1 MRCPLKGSDGAETIV
16 GYVAGGLRLE
26 EASVF
31 ERHLRA
37 CALCREAVSAQEAV
51 WRALDAWQ
59 PVPVSP
65 EFDRKLFHRIAA
77 EEHGRWWASLRSPR
91 WLWRP
96 AIPLAAA
103 CALIAG
109 VFFARQPAS
118 NTVAQ
123 SYVQPKLKVEQVTH
137 ALDDMDLLGQFA
149 VGPASEQPEP
159 SKKI

>member
-1 MRCPLKGSDGAETIV
+1 MRCPLKGGDGAEIIV
-16 GYVAGGLRLE
+16 GYVAGGLRLDA
-26 EASVF
+26 ASAL
-31 ERHLRA
+31 ERHLRV

-59 PVPVSP
+59 PVSVSSD
-65 EFDRKLFHRIAA
+65 FDRRLFHRIAA
-77 EEHGRWWASLRSPR
+77 EEHSRWWANLRSPR

-118 NTVAQ
+118 HTLAQ
-123 SYVQPKLKVEQVTH
+123 SYVQPKLNIEQVTH
-137 ALDDMDLLGQFA
+137 ALDDMDLLGQLA
-149 VGPASEQPEP
+149 VSPAAEQPEP